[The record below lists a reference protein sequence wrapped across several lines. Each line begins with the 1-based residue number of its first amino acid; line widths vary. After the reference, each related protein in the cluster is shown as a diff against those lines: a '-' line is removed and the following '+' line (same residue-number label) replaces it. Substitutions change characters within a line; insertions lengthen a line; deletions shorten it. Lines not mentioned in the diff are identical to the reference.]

1 MNLLTIENLSKQYSE
16 RLLFEDAN
24 LRINEGDRV
33 GLIGV
38 NGSGKST
45 LLRVVA
51 GIEAPDTGS
60 VTLWG
65 GVRVEMLAQEPVL
78 DDSLTVLQTIFHSDS
93 PQMRLL
99 RDYEAASL
107 ALQQSP
113 QDEALQARL
122 LSVSAEM
129 DANEG
134 WTAEANAKA
143 VLSRLGIDMF
153 DALVGTLSGGERKR
167 VALARALIDRADLL
181 VLDEPT
187 NHIDAETIA
196 WLEDYLATTPGA
208 LLMVTHDRYFLDRVV
223 NRIVELERRVL
234 VCYAGNYSKYL
245 EDRDARQTKLGD
257 EEQKRQKLLKREL
270 EWVRRAP
277 MARGTKQKAR
287 KQRVEELMRI
297 SYDRGDE
304 RVSIA
309 LAGRRLG
316 KKVLTATG
324 LTKQLRRAHDPGPG
338 RS

>member
-1 MNLLTIENLSKQYSE
+1 MNLLTIENLSKQFSE

-51 GIEAPDTGS
+51 GLEAPDTGS

-78 DDSLTVLQTIFHSDS
+78 DDDLTVLQTIFYSDS

-153 DALVGTLSGGERKR
+153 DSLVGTLSGGERSCDVRSCKGAC
-167 VALARALIDRADLL
+167 VGW
-181 VLDEPT
+181 VLSGGVSVSCMPD
-187 NHIDAETIA
+187 
-196 WLEDYLATTPGA
+196 GA
-208 LLMVTHDRYFLDRVV
+208 
-223 NRIVELERRVL
+223 
-234 VCYAGNYSKYL
+234 
-245 EDRDARQTKLGD
+245 
-257 EEQKRQKLLKREL
+257 
-270 EWVRRAP
+270 
-277 MARGTKQKAR
+277 
-287 KQRVEELMRI
+287 
-297 SYDRGDE
+297 
-304 RVSIA
+304 
-309 LAGRRLG
+309 
-316 KKVLTATG
+316 
-324 LTKQLRRAHDPGPG
+324 
-338 RS
+338 